1 MIKKTIRNRQKGSLK
16 KILAPLIQLLSVANL
31 MLGVAE
37 KIKLLLPVIK
47 WVIVLIW
54 STIIG
59 IF

>member
-1 MIKKTIRNRQKGSLK
+1 
-16 KILAPLIQLLSVANL
+16 

-37 KIKLLLPVIK
+37 KIKPFLAVIK